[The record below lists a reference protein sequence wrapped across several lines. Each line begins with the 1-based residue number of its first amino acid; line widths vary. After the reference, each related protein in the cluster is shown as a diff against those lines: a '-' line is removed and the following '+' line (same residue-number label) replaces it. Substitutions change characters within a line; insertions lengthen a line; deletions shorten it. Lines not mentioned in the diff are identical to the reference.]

1 MSARRCNHDLLQ
13 EDITM
18 SEIIRPAGHR
28 SKTTYQHE
36 ETGESPGDIVR
47 IT

>member
-1 MSARRCNHDLLQ
+1 MSARLCNHNLVQ

-18 SEIIRPAGHR
+18 SEIIRPPEPGSETIDQR
-28 SKTTYQHE
+28 E

-47 IT
+47 IP